1 MMDHLVNWLW
11 SLSAL
16 EGVTLTGET
25 LGMIS
30 SDVGDMLE
38 ETTLNGYLSKE
49 EYGDLEDAIN
59 EAQWGKA
66 LRLAMKG
73 RDAYLDL

>member
-25 LGMIS
+25 LGTIS
-30 SDVGDMLE
+30 SDVTELLE
-38 ETTLNGYLSKE
+38 ETTLSGYLSEE
-49 EYGDLEDAIN
+49 EYEALEGAIN
-59 EAQWGKA
+59 EAQWSEA

-73 RDAYLDL
+73 RDVYLN